1 MPRCDCA
8 GSTCQCLILA
18 GEGVQITGSGN
29 TNNPYV
35 ITSTA
40 TIAGSLLVQ
49 DTRTVDMSAVGAG
62 TPTDPFILSATARI
76 AMEDITNVTG
86 APAAVGDTLSWN
98 GTAWVMA
105 PPPVVPPG
113 AVNVGAGL
121 LGTGAVDNPVRAAV
135 SGVWGTAP
143 LDTYGTDST
152 VGREIYVDANGQLR
166 SRPISPD
173 ETQVPWDNITGRPS
187 AFPTSWDQV
196 SGKPSAFPTQW
207 GQVTGRP
214 RILTGRAVNTS
225 VANSITSTR
234 VTFPTGYFTDTPSV
248 SWEINS
254 GYPNTVATSI
264 FSLTT
269 AGFTINVWSS
279 NATERP
285 IYWTAVQSPSGP

>member
-8 GSTCQCLILA
+8 GSSCQCLIQA
-18 GEGVQITGSGN
+18 GAGIQITGSGN

-35 ITSTA
+35 VTSTS
-40 TIAGSLLVQ
+40 TIAGSLQVQ

-62 TPTDPFILSATARI
+62 TPTDPFILSANARI

-86 APAAVGDTLSWN
+86 APAAVGDTLSWD
-98 GTAWVMA
+98 GSSWVMA

-113 AVNVGAGL
+113 AINVGAGL

-135 SGVWGTAP
+135 SGVWGTPP
-143 LDTYGTDST
+143 LDTYGSDST
-152 VGREIYVDANGQLR
+152 QGREIYVDANGQLR
-166 SRPISPD
+166 ARPISPS